1 MEDSAMK
8 RNSPPVGIAP
18 AVALIDPKYAH
29 NVGGALRACSCFG
42 VRQLW
47 WSGDRVTL
55 DTVKGQRLPR
65 EERMKGYRDVE
76 MIRDDRV
83 FDAFGR
89 AATPVAVELRTG
101 AEVLFEFE
109 HPENPLFVF
118 GPEDG
123 SLPKWALSHCH
134 RFVVIPTAHC
144 LNLASA
150 VVTVLYDWRLKRQ
163 RAGLDQALPAELYL
177 REHRGPIE
185 NADIFQGISASGLGE
200 GHKSHSRSR

>member
-1 MEDSAMK
+1 MK
-8 RNSPPVGIAP
+8 RNPRPEGVAP

-29 NVGGALRACSCFG
+29 NVGGALRACACFG

-47 WSGDRVTL
+47 WTGDRVTL

-89 AATPVAVELRTG
+89 DVTPVGVELRPG

-109 HPENPLFVF
+109 HPEHPLFVF

-123 SLPKWALSHCH
+123 SLSKPVRGHCH

-150 VVTVLYDWRLKRQ
+150 VVAILYDWRLKR
-163 RAGLDQALPAELYL
+163 RLAGLDAALAPEEYL
-177 REHRGPIE
+177 KEHRGPID
-185 NADIFQGISASGLGE
+185 NADVFAGISAAGLGAA
-200 GHKSHSRSR
+200 HQARVRSR